1 MNARPRHATPQLALA
16 AGFLLAGLCSGMGG
30 EALRRALPGP
40 SGDLLATLG
49 LQGFLFCLAFA
60 GEALLRPTMPGGLA
74 LGPGRIRATTVL
86 ILVVGFVVLSHGVS
100 VALAWLSLREAGTL
114 GEIDR
119 IVRAS
124 RAGPALPLV
133 LLAIGLSPAF
143 GEELMFRGLI
153 QGGVSAR
160 WGPRIAIA
168 VSAAAFAILH
178 GDWVHGSAA
187 FLLGQ
192 CAGGHGLPRHQQHVR
207 RALPRCRLA
216 TGRAAGCDPAAPAD
230 PHRRCSA
237 ALGLAQGK
245 RPRGDSSDTDR
256 RPTIEVRAMPISLRE
271 LRDVRR
277 SFGTADR

>member
-60 GEALLRPTMPGGLA
+60 GEALLRPTMPAGLA

-133 LLAIGLSPAF
+133 LLAIGVAPAF

-153 QGGVSAR
+153 QGGVTAR

-168 VSAAAFAILH
+168 VSAAAFAVLH

-187 FLLGQ
+187 FLLGLYLASAVHLASSVRVGMV
-192 CAGGHGLPRHQQHVR
+192 CHATNNTFGVLFPDAGLPPGLLPGWVLLTLLVLTGAAALLWAWR
-207 RALPRCRLA
+207 REE
-216 TGRAAGCDPAAPAD
+216 DPAGTPAT
-230 PHRRCSA
+230 PI
-237 ALGLAQGK
+237 
-245 RPRGDSSDTDR
+245 GDR
-256 RPTIEVRAMPISLRE
+256 Q
-271 LRDVRR
+271 
-277 SFGTADR
+277 